1 MKNAEFIRSCEEC
14 NIDVISQ
21 LQESDNGKDH
31 KSAIWLIRD
40 NDKLFKVLKSITNYP
55 EPYLSEDQIFLQ
67 LPTLSFIPKFYGVT
81 EICGQRFLRRSFV
94 RGPTLADNIIHFLLA
109 ANDSSSYIIYLI
121 LEKIKILLDN
131 NLLFL
136 DLKPSNIILTNDND
150 INLIDFG
157 LSQFVSNKNQ
167 IVKSILSHPRYC
179 APENCDNVSSAK
191 SIVFQLGII
200 AHELLTGQHP
210 FESENELSFTTNWQQ
225 CIFRYLHP
233 IVKNES
239 KILTDN
245 IVSKML
251 EFQPDDR
258 PSLDD
263 CIKEF
268 ENTPKVFIQKS
279 ITIDTKKTVLFPARM
294 GIPHKGHIDYISGLI
309 DLGYYVIISI
319 QRSYTITDKDPISKW
334 FVMKIVEHSLLKLGY
349 SKNNFKFYFTPFY
362 KTVNELK
369 MHFAMMPD
377 SFSTVVS
384 SNPSIRDLFEYHDII
399 EQKDVLGYEN
409 EPFDARSWGEI
420 IRTAIKNNDYLMFKR
435 YAAIGLEDII
445 TFKQIKEMYCKPLIE
460 FVPGNVFVV
469 VKNEE
474 LRVNK
479 YSNPEETIIKHF
491 SCQNDKIMY
500 EYTEFDGTNEKIHFN
515 LKEDVCH
522 I

>member
-1 MKNAEFIRSCEEC
+1 MKNSEFIHWCERC

-21 LQESDNGKDH
+21 LQELGNGKDH

-55 EPYLSEDQIFLQ
+55 EHYLNEDEIFLQ

-81 EICGQRFLRRSFV
+81 EICNQRFLRRSFV
-94 RGPTLADNIIHFLLA
+94 RGPTLTIAKPNKE
-109 ANDSSSYIIYLI
+109 SSSYIIFLI
-121 LEKIKILLDN
+121 LEKLKILLDN

-136 DLKPSNIILTNDND
+136 DLKPDNIVLTNDND
-150 INLIDFG
+150 ICLFDFG
-157 LSQFVSNKNQ
+157 LSQFITNKNQ

-179 APENCDNVSSAK
+179 APENCNNVSSQK

-210 FESENELSFTTNWQQ
+210 FDSDYRLPFTTDWDL
-225 CIFRYLHP
+225 CLFRYLYQ

-245 IVSKML
+245 IVSKMI
-251 EFQPDDR
+251 EYNPDDR

-268 ENTPKVFIQKS
+268 KDTPKVFIQKS
-279 ITIDTKKTVLFPARM
+279 ISINTTTNVLFPARM

-319 QRSYTITDKDPISKW
+319 QRSYTITDKDPIPKW

-362 KTVNELK
+362 KTTNELK
-369 MHFAMMPD
+369 MHFAMMSD
-377 SFSTVVS
+377 CFSAVAS
-384 SNPSIRDLFEYHDII
+384 SNESIHDLFEYHDII
-399 EQKDVLGYEN
+399 IQKDVLGHEN
-409 EPFDARSWGEI
+409 ESFSTRSWGEI
-420 IRTAIKNNDYLMFKR
+420 IRTAIKNNDYSTFKE
-435 YAAIGLEDII
+435 YAAIGLEDVI
-445 TFKQIKEMYCKPLIE
+445 TFEQIKEIYCKPLIE
-460 FVPGNVFVV
+460 FVPGNVFIII
-469 VKNEE
+469 KNEI
-474 LRVNK
+474 LKVNR
-479 YSNPEETIIKHF
+479 YSNLEDMIIKLF
-491 SCQNDKIMY
+491 NCKSEEIIYK
-500 EYTEFDGTNEKIHFN
+500 YTEFDGINEKIHFT
-515 LKEDVCH
+515 LKEDV
-522 I
+522 